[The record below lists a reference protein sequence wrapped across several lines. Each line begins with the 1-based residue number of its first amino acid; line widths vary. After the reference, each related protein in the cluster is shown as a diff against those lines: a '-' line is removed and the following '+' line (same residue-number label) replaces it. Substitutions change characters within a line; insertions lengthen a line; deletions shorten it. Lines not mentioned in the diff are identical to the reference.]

1 MVHHNRNRFLL
12 LDRMNLLQ
20 TILETQIGSYFVTA
34 EHDNKK
40 ISTLRVYKIVDGV
53 VGELLPYTEKELP
66 QLVENLEEVF
76 E

>member
-1 MVHHNRNRFLL
+1 M

>member
-1 MVHHNRNRFLL
+1 MHHNRNRFLL